1 MLMLKEQVLELIYLS
16 DKPIIEVLRDAEKLH
31 KSGLYDEDSL
41 YIELRNYYLNGRR
54 EETK

>member
-1 MLMLKEQVLELIYLS
+1 MLKEQVLELIYLS